1 MSCPHLLRA
10 AALDIWVA
18 ARERAISHV
27 SAEAIILEGSGAS
40 ADAAHLRYAAEH
52 LSLHMKQEK
61 AEAELL
67 RAASDDVFARI
78 SLQ

>member
-1 MSCPHLLRA
+1 MSSPRLLRA

-18 ARERAISHV
+18 ARQRAISHV
-27 SAEAIILEGSGAS
+27 SAEAIFLEGSGAT

-61 AEAELL
+61 AEAESL
-67 RAASDDVFARI
+67 RSAAAEVFARI